1 MKQAENSSV
10 SFRIE
15 VTYYH
20 SPALLLQSGNCTQNP
35 ENLILL
41 CSDQP
46 GKNAEPN

>member
-20 SPALLLQSGNCTQNP
+20 SPALLLLTGVAV
-35 ENLILL
+35 EKLIRVDRAKKT
-41 CSDQP
+41 SR
-46 GKNAEPN
+46 